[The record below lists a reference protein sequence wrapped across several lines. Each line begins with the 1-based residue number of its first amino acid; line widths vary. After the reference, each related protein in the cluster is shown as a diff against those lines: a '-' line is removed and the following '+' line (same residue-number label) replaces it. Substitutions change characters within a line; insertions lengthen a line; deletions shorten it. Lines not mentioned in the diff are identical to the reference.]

1 MAIYRTVS
9 LSFWTDSK
17 VTDDF
22 TPEDKYF
29 YLYLFTNPHT
39 NLAGCYEISIRQMA
53 YETGYSKET
62 VERLIE
68 RFKYVHKIIDYSTE
82 SKEILLINWH
92 KYNWTSS
99 EKFRKPLLAEINKI
113 KEENYKNY
121 LINVFNG
128 SELGY
133 GIDTK
138 CIDTNCTDTSVTVSV
153 SDSVSESINKKDN
166 YMDSINNILSKR
178 NYSECMYSILIT
190 WITYKK
196 EKGQTYKTTGL
207 NTLLNKIDKALLE
220 HTEQELVDLIN
231 ECMSRNYAGII
242 LDMLNKSRSNSS
254 SYMDAIKNRVSQVDD
269 WV

>member
-39 NLAGCYEISIRQMA
+39 NLAGCYEISVRQMA

-62 VERLIE
+62 IERLID
-68 RFKYVHKIIDYSTE
+68 RFKNVHKIIDYSIE

-92 KYNWTSS
+92 KYNWTRSD
-99 EKFRKPLLAEINKI
+99 KFRKPLLGEINNI
-113 KEENYKNY
+113 KEVSFKKY
-121 LINVFNG
+121 LIELFNG
-128 SELGY
+128 VELRY

-138 CIDTNCTDTSVTVSV
+138 CIDTSVTVSV
-153 SDSVSESINKKDN
+153 SDSVSESINKKNN

-178 NYSECMYSILIT
+178 NYSESMYSILIT

-242 LDMLNKSRSNSS
+242 LDMLNKTRPSGSA
-254 SYMDAIKNRVSQVDD
+254 YMDAIKNRVSQVDD